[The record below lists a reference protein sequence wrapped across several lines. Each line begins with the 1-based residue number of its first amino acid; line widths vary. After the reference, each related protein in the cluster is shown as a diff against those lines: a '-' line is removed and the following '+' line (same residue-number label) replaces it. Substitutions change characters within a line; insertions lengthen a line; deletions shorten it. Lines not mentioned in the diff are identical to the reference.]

1 MRLSKKLS
9 VYAVAGAMAFAGST
23 LTAGSSNAA
32 EKWVLGSV
40 VQHTS
45 SLFHAIHKIFIPR
58 LESFSANQI
67 KVEPE
72 ILTGLCSEQV
82 CLEQMA
88 QNLIQI
94 ATCST
99 ENAGAFGT
107 DIELVNLPYL
117 FKDSHWANQIATDW
131 LRDELNVGAEKN
143 MNLHILTMNSYGGF
157 REVIQNVKEVRTPAD
172 MKGIKIRVTKSPAAF
187 NLFKAWGAVP
197 VPYDWSQLYMGLQAN
212 IVNGLYIPTP
222 PLEATKMYEVANKVT
237 LTGGAWTGYGMY
249 LDAKF
254 YRGLSPDIKKAV
266 DMAADAVQRTVYVYD
281 LIWIEEAVA
290 SLKEKGT
297 TFYQP
302 NDQEL
307 IMWRDASVAVWQEQ
321 AKVGKGIDKA
331 LARKVLGEQGMDSF
345 IKVLEQGGVL

>member
-1 MRLSKKLS
+1 MRLFRNLG

-23 LTAGSSNAA
+23 FTAGSSNAA

-40 VQHTS
+40 IQLTS
-45 SLFHAIHKIFIPR
+45 GLVHALNEVFIPR
-58 LESFSANQI
+58 LESFSGNQI

-107 DIELVNLPYL
+107 DIEIVNLPYL
-117 FKDSHWANQIATDW
+117 FKDLHWANQISTDW

-157 REVIQNVKEVRTPAD
+157 RQVIQNVKEVRTPAD

-237 LTGGAWTGYGMY
+237 LTGGAWTGYGVYM
-249 LDAKF
+249 DAKF
-254 YRGLSPDIKKAV
+254 YQGLKPELKKAV
-266 DMAADAVQRTVYVYD
+266 DMSSDALQRMTFAYD
-281 LIWIEEAVA
+281 QIWITEAA
-290 SLKEKGT
+290 KSLESKGT
-297 TFYQP
+297 TFYTP
-302 NDQEL
+302 TDAEMVL
-307 IMWRDASVAVWQEQ
+307 WRDGSVGVWQEQ
-321 AKVGKGIDKA
+321 AKVGVGIDKN
-331 LARKVLGEQGMDSF
+331 LARRVLGEQGMDSF
-345 IKVLEQGGVL
+345 IKVLEKGGVL

>member
-1 MRLSKKLS
+1 MRLFQRLGI
-9 VYAVAGAMAFAGST
+9 YAAVGAMAFAGST
-23 LTAGSSNAA
+23 FTAGSSNAA

-40 VQHTS
+40 IPHTS
-45 SLFHAIHKIFIPR
+45 SLFHAINNIFIPR
-58 LESFSANQI
+58 LERFSSNQI
-67 KVEPE
+67 EVEPQ

-88 QNLIQI
+88 QNLIQV

-107 DIELVNLPYL
+107 DIEIVNLPYL

-131 LRDELNVGAEKN
+131 LRDELNIGAEKN

-197 VPYDWSQLYMGLQAN
+197 VPYDWSQLYMGLQTN
-212 IVNGLYIPTP
+212 IVNGLYGPTP
-222 PLEATKMYEVANKVT
+222 SLEASKMYEVANKVT

-249 LDAKF
+249 LDTKF
-254 YRGLSPDIKKAV
+254 YAGLKPDIKKAV

-281 LIWIEEAVA
+281 LQWIEAAVA

-297 TFYQP
+297 TFYKP
-302 NDQEL
+302 TAKEANL
-307 IMWRDASVAVWQEQ
+307 WRDGSVAVWQEQ
-321 AKVGKGIDKA
+321 AKVGDGINKA
-331 LARKVLGEQGMDSF
+331 LARRILGEQGMDSF
-345 IKVLEQGGVL
+345 IKVLEKGGVL

>member
-1 MRLSKKLS
+1 MRLFQKLGL
-9 VYAVAGAMAFAGST
+9 YAAVGAMAFAGST
-23 LTAGSSNAA
+23 FTAKSSNAA
-32 EKWVLGSV
+32 ETWVLGSI
-40 VQHTS
+40 VQKTS
-45 SLFHAIHKIFIPR
+45 STYHAINNIFIPR
-58 LESFSANQI
+58 LESFSGNQI
-67 KVEPE
+67 KVEPQ

-99 ENAGAFGT
+99 ENAGALGT
-107 DIELVNLPYL
+107 DIELVNLPYV
-117 FKDSHWANQIATDW
+117 FKDAHWANQIATDW

-143 MNLHILTMNSYGGF
+143 MNLHMLTMNGYGGF
-157 REVIQNVKEVRTPAD
+157 RQVIQNVKEVRTPAD

-237 LTGGAWTGYGMY
+237 LTGGAWTGYGMF

-254 YRGLSPDIKKAV
+254 YRGLKPEIKKAV
-266 DMAADAVQRTVYVYD
+266 DMAADAVQRTIFVYD
-281 LIWIEEAVA
+281 LQWIEAAVA
-290 SLKEKGT
+290 SLKAKGT

-302 NDQEL
+302 TPKEL
-307 IMWRDASVAVWQEQ
+307 SMWRDGSVAVWQEQ
-321 AKVGKGIDKA
+321 GKVGAGIDKVRA
-331 LARKVLGEQGMDSF
+331 RRVLAEQGSDDF
-345 IKVLEQGGVL
+345 IQVLEKGGVL